1 MSRTAR
7 HVLSFAVVL
16 AAATAIGAGDLLLP
30 AFALGVRGYDGAVW
44 SSELYLTNPGEQP
57 VQVTIDGF
65 LGGTIDRPAPCT
77 LFMTPTR
84 VVPPRSSVV
93 WTASG
98 LATDLGCADTALG
111 ALELRV
117 DGPVQI
123 TSRLVRSEDGD
134 DGTTDGL
141 LLSGRG
147 QEFEAVPVDGLPR
160 RGDVL
165 VLPALLWHRNPCG
178 PAAFETT
185 LGFANPTPND
195 QTVLLTMER
204 DLASAGVR
212 VDGRHVD
219 IPHRITVPARGWVQ
233 VQLEPEDVPSVGCL
247 PPEGFAARIRVSG
260 PVAVYASV
268 VDRRSHDPRTV
279 VPVPMQ
285 PVDDVGER

>member
-1 MSRTAR
+1 MSRCTLIGMLIAAT
-7 HVLSFAVVL
+7 V
-16 AAATAIGAGDLLLP
+16 AAAAPAAADDLLLP

-44 SSELYLTNPGEQP
+44 SSELYLTNPGDQA

-98 LATDLGCADTALG
+98 LATDLGCAETALG
-111 ALELRV
+111 ALELRA

-134 DGTTDGL
+134 GATTDGL

-147 QEFEAVPVDGLPR
+147 QEFDAVPSRSLPT

-165 VLPALLWHRNPCG
+165 VLPALLWHRNPCDQ
-178 PAAFETT
+178 ASFDTT
-185 LGFANPTPND
+185 LGFANPTD
-195 QTVLLTMER
+195 RDLTVVITMER
-204 DLASAGVR
+204 DLAAAGVR
-212 VDGRHVD
+212 LDGVPVD
-219 IPHRITVPARGWVQ
+219 IPHQLVIPARGWLQ
-233 VQLEPEDVPSVGCL
+233 VRLEPEDLPGAGCL

-260 PVAVYASV
+260 PVAVFASV

-285 PVDDVGER
+285 PSDDTLER